1 MHLAAPPV
9 QAALFAPSA
18 ALEPIGVALA
28 TLSEGAARRAHVE
41 AAAGDD
47 MLSPAWPWRAAEG
60 AIFSLVGA
68 LPATASNWAADLPPP
83 ATRPPPAR
91 HPPATHPPPA
101 RHPPATR
108 PPPSAAAS
116 SGRCP

>member
-60 AIFSLVGA
+60 AIFSLVVA
-68 LPATASNWAADLPPP
+68 WPATASNWAADLPPP

-91 HPPATHPPPA
+91 HPPATHPPP
-101 RHPPATR
+101 
-108 PPPSAAAS
+108 SAAAS